1 MTRETPLPPGTLPRG
16 FRRPEAAAYVG
27 LGETKFDELVKDG
40 RMPRPK
46 RIDGRVVF
54 DRRALDAAFDALG
67 EDAQA
72 DCSAVAPEMPED
84 T

>member
-1 MTRETPLPPGTLPRG
+1 MTRASPLPSGSLPRG
-16 FRRPEAAAYVG
+16 LRRPEAAAYVG

-46 RIDGRVVF
+46 RIDGRVVW

-67 EDAQA
+67 A
-72 DCSAVAPEMPED
+72 DLEADFGTAAPENQGAK
-84 T
+84 